1 MLINEIIKN
10 RTMILEL
17 AFSDFK
23 KKFVGSYFGIVWM
36 FIKPLTTVLVY
47 TLIFQVGFK
56 TIPPIANVP
65 YVIWL
70 IPGIIPWFYFQDA
83 LSEGTSVLYEYTF
96 LVKKVVFNVS
106 MLPVVKLMSA
116 LLSHICFLFIMFLV
130 FIIARVNINI
140 RCMLIIY
147 FSFAA
152 TMLSLGIINFTS
164 SINVFFKDMAQL
176 VNIFLQF
183 GIWMTP
189 IMYDDG
195 MFIDRA
201 PLFYNLLK
209 LNPFYYIVK
218 GYRYAMVGE
227 SFDSPI
233 KLTIYFW
240 VVTVIIFI
248 FGSRVFNK
256 LKEHFSDI
264 L

>member
-10 RTMILEL
+10 RAMILEL

-56 TIPPIANVP
+56 TIPPIADIP

-70 IPGIIPWFYFQDA
+70 IPGIIPWFFFQDA
-83 LSEGTSVLYEYTF
+83 LSEGTAVLYEYTF

-106 MLPVVKLMSA
+106 MLPVIKLISS
-116 LLSHICFLFIMFLV
+116 LLSHICFLFIMFVV
-130 FIIARVNINI
+130 FIIAGVNITMNAL
-140 RCMLIIY
+140 LIIY
-147 FSFAA
+147 FSFA
-152 TMLSLGIINFTS
+152 TSILSLGIINFTS
-164 SINVFFKDMAQL
+164 SINVFFKDMSQL

-189 IMYDDG
+189 IMYDDA

-201 PLFYNLLK
+201 PIVYKLLK

-227 SFDSPI
+227 QFENPLA
-233 KLTIYFW
+233 LTIYFW
-240 VVTVIIFI
+240 CITLVIFVL
-248 FGSRVFNK
+248 GSRIFNK